1 MFDQPMYWTRVKNVE
16 QAVNQRVTIFDV
28 EEDLQAEKNLKQI
41 RKGSVRN
48 LGTILFDPET
58 FKDLTDQLTIANH

>member
-28 EEDLQAEKNLKQI
+28 EEDLQADKSLKQI

-48 LGTILFDPET
+48 LGTILFYQET